1 MSSCDLMR
9 DYKTEL
15 MQKNILQTEQGE
27 VLELLGASPLLKT
40 LISLGA
46 LLLTVSFL
54 DTSLFEEAQGT
65 GVDKSCSSQLM
76 IIGFSAPSVLEPD
89 TELLLTNEVVR
100 NKVRVLCL
108 FASFTLTHSITFIL
122 APRSQVVKSS

>member
-1 MSSCDLMR
+1 MTKDYRSDL
-9 DYKTEL
+9 T
-15 MQKNILQTEQGE
+15 QKNTLQTELGE
-27 VLELLGASPLLKT
+27 VLELLGAPPELKT
-40 LISLGA
+40 LISFGA

-54 DTSLFEEAQGT
+54 DTSLLEEAQGT